1 MHHHP
6 PPLVVVMGV
15 SGSGKTTVG
24 AALAQRLMVPF
35 ADADDFHPRANIDK
49 MSAGVPLDDADRR
62 PWLATI
68 ASWLAQHA
76 ATGGVTSCSALR
88 RAYRDVLA
96 GAAPQVVFLH
106 LHGAPEV
113 IAARVAGRPGHFMPA
128 ALVESQFATLEPLQ
142 ADEHGSLLNV
152 EQPVDDVV
160 RQSLMQL
167 TAEPSNLYPT
177 APTHLEETAP

>member
-1 MHHHP
+1 
-6 PPLVVVMGV
+6 
-15 SGSGKTTVG
+15 
-24 AALAQRLMVPF
+24 
-35 ADADDFHPRANIDK
+35 
-49 MSAGVPLDDADRR
+49 
-62 PWLATI
+62 
-68 ASWLAQHA
+68 
-76 ATGGVTSCSALR
+76 
-88 RAYRDVLA
+88 
-96 GAAPQVVFLH
+96 
-106 LHGAPEV
+106 
-113 IAARVAGRPGHFMPA
+113 MPA